1 MHFSFGSSIC
11 FAIYHSVVSIFF
23 AWFTDLTELQVAMSD
38 VNGQYEALGVELKDH
53 LGHQQASLGLRQ
65 KAKQGTEE
73 LKNWLTE
80 RELSLKQA
88 QTASPSRPE
97 VLRAQAQEN
106 KACQALCWDNYQSF

>member
-1 MHFSFGSSIC
+1 
-11 FAIYHSVVSIFF
+11 
-23 AWFTDLTELQVAMSD
+23 MSD
-38 VNGQYEALGVELKDH
+38 VNGRYEKLGAELKDR

-65 KAKQGTEE
+65 KAKRSTEE

-97 VLRAQAQEN
+97 VLRTQAQEI
-106 KACQALCWDNYQSF
+106 KVRQAFPQIIANFFKKTYSSGMFL

>member
-1 MHFSFGSSIC
+1 
-11 FAIYHSVVSIFF
+11 
-23 AWFTDLTELQVAMSD
+23 MSD
-38 VNGQYEALGVELKDH
+38 VNGRYEKLGVELKDR

-65 KAKQGTEE
+65 KAKQSTEE

-97 VLRAQAQEN
+97 VLRSQAQEI
-106 KACQALCWDNYQSF
+106 KVCQAFPGILVSLS

>member
-1 MHFSFGSSIC
+1 
-11 FAIYHSVVSIFF
+11 
-23 AWFTDLTELQVAMSD
+23 MSD
-38 VNGQYEALGVELKDH
+38 VNGRYEKLGIELKDR

-65 KAKQGTEE
+65 KAKQSTEE

-97 VLRAQAQEN
+97 VLRTQAQEI
-106 KACQALCWDNYQSF
+106 KVYQAFPGIIVNLYKTYGSGMFCNS